1 MFEFAADYVAP
12 DEEFG
17 VRVRAEACAF
27 FYAVFVYYA
36 KRTERLVGGVVVGG
50 EGEGVE
56 GVKPAVI
63 SMTAGVPGTFDD
75 FEGRGG
81 GRHIARD

>member
-1 MFEFAADYVAP
+1 MFELAADYVAP

-17 VRVRAEACAF
+17 VRVCAEACAF
-27 FYAVFVYYA
+27 FYAIFVYYA
-36 KRTERLVGGVVVGG
+36 ERAERFVAGVVVGG

-56 GVKPAVI
+56 GVEPAVVGVA
-63 SMTAGVPGTFDD
+63 AGIPGSLDD

-81 GRHIARD
+81 GRHGAGN